1 MKKIIKYTILII
13 AIVLLFIAYSYFS
26 TTNPKDVKFEAL
38 DEFRQYVLTTYEVDE
53 MKIYFSRPSLWIEI
67 NSETK
72 LSDKE
77 IANIKEKLKPIM
89 NKQNMDIISNK
100 YWAKDS
106 SLSYVHVL
114 FNEKKNDTKTNYL
127 EFVLTQRKRYEDW

>member
-26 TTNPKDVKFEAL
+26 TTNPKDVEFEAL

-77 IANIKEKLKPIM
+77 IANIKE
-89 NKQNMDIISNK
+89 
-100 YWAKDS
+100 
-106 SLSYVHVL
+106 
-114 FNEKKNDTKTNYL
+114 
-127 EFVLTQRKRYEDW
+127 

>member
-26 TTNPKDVKFEAL
+26 TTNPKDVKFKAL

-77 IANIKEKLKPIM
+77 IANIKEKLKPII

>member
-77 IANIKEKLKPIM
+77 IANIKEKLKPII